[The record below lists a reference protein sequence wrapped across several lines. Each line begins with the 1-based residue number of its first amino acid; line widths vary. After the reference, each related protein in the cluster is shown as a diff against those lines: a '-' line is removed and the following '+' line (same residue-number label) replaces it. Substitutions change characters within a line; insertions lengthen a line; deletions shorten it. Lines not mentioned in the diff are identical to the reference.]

1 MLEVIL
7 SGGPLMVPLIGCAIL
22 SLALIIERFWVF
34 RHLPTRDG
42 AQEELDRVETTLA
55 NRGEQAVVEE
65 CNQGKGVLNYMFAS
79 LLQRYDVLMLE
90 QREFQGTHEEII
102 RLAEAGGGTQVGQ
115 FLVMEKAL
123 TDLKDELVIET
134 EESLRGYL
142 GKHLP
147 VLSAIGNIS
156 PLLGL
161 LGTIIG
167 MIIAFESI
175 AASGTGDPRVVAD
188 GISQALGT
196 TATGLVVAIPTIVAY
211 RYLAGSAD
219 ACKKRV
225 EIYGHAF
232 SNSLIMAGQR
242 REATRQA

>member
-1 MLEVIL
+1 MLEVIM
-7 SGGPLMVPLIGCAIL
+7 SGGPVMVPLIGCAVL

-34 RHLPTRDG
+34 RHLPSTDR
-42 AQEELDRVETTLA
+42 AQEELERAETTLV
-55 NRGEQAVVEE
+55 NRGEEAVIEE
-65 CNQGKGVLNYMFAS
+65 CNQGRGALNYMFGS
-79 LLQRYDVLMLE
+79 LLQRYDVLMIE

-102 RLAEAGGGTQVGQ
+102 RLSEAGGGNQVGK

-142 GKHLP
+142 GKHLS
-147 VLSAIGNIS
+147 VLNAIGNIS

-175 AASGTGDPRVVAD
+175 ATSGTGDPRVVAD

-196 TATGLVVAIPTIVAY
+196 TAVGLVVAIPTIVAY

-219 ACKKRV
+219 AYKKRV

-232 SNSLIMAGQR
+232 SNALIMAGQSK
-242 REATRQA
+242 EGARQ